1 MTKYT
6 INELANSKGI
16 TPLVREA
23 LLQMADY
30 KQLYEQVCE
39 QYDVLAKE
47 LEAIKQALAA
57 PVQEPHKGLSEH
69 LAQATNGRVR
79 IDPVTGNAG
88 IGTPPAQPA
97 PVKEPVLQDIEQY
110 RLQMAGISTAAIGYW
125 KESDGIYPDYDTPA
139 LRDVAKLY
147 AKYDALYTAA
157 QPATEESSATQ
168 PAQRQWVV
176 LTDEEK
182 RNICRVGPVYA
193 PDGVVTRR
201 PLEYRKELEGV
212 ALTAVRKAEAK
223 LKEKNSV

>member
-6 INELANSKGI
+6 INELANSKGVSQ
-16 TPLVREA
+16 PVREA

-39 QYDVLAKE
+39 QYDILAKE

-57 PVQEPHKGLSEH
+57 PVQ
-69 LAQATNGRVR
+69 
-79 IDPVTGNAG
+79 
-88 IGTPPAQPA
+88 
-97 PVKEPVLQDIEQY
+97 EPVLQDIEQY

-125 KESDGIYPDYDTPA
+125 KESDGIHPDYDTPA

-168 PAQRQWVV
+168 PAQRPFVG
-176 LTDEEK
+176 LTDEEILK
-182 RNICRVGPVYA
+182 LAYPIRWQEVDDFEA
-193 PDGVVTRR
+193 D
-201 PLEYRKELEGV
+201 K
-212 ALTAVRKAEAK
+212 AVNFAQAIEAK
-223 LKEKNSV
+223 LRSKNNG